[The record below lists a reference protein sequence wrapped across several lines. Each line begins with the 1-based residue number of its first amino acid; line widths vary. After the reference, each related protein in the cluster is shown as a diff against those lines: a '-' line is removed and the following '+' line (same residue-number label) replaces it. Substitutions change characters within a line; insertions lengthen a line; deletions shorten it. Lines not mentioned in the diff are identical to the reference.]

1 MFFFKNKQTKAAQ
14 KTKTRAKASAKP
26 NNLQPV
32 LHVADS
38 LKDYQKELAQREV
51 ESLSELGL
59 VGSSFSRVWEAVRL
73 PSADTVVHLSFSTF
87 TFQSPIHTMGSTA
100 MTMPGWNRAPCPAAP

>member
-59 VGSSFSRVWEAVRL
+59 VGSSFSSVD
-73 PSADTVVHLSFSTF
+73 SA
-87 TFQSPIHTMGSTA
+87 I
-100 MTMPGWNRAPCPAAP
+100 